1 VIERLPSQR
10 TALKFLV
17 QSGCS
22 RKVIIHCK
30 TVMQLAVQIAENCKK
45 KGVDIDIQLV
55 RIGALLHDIGR
66 SKTHSVDHVIAGAQ
80 IAKELGLPN
89 SLVSI
94 IERHPG
100 GGISKDEA
108 KKLGWPVKDYLP
120 RTLEEEIVAY
130 ADKLI
135 ERSEIVGVEQTI
147 RKLSKDLGADHPTIR
162 RIKQLHKELAPLV
175 GDLNFQK

>member
-1 VIERLPSQR
+1 VSERLPSQR

-22 RKVIIHCK
+22 PKVIMHCK
-30 TVMQLAVQIAENCKK
+30 KVMQIAVQIAENCKK
-45 KGVDIDIQLV
+45 KGRDVNVQLV

-66 SKTHSVDHVIAGAQ
+66 SKTHSVDHVIVGAQ

-100 GGISKDEA
+100 GGISRDEA
-108 KKLGWPVKDYLP
+108 RKLGWPVKDYLP

-147 RKLSKDLGADHPTIR
+147 RKLSKDLGVDHPTIR
-162 RIKQLHKELAPLV
+162 RIKQLHKELSPLV
-175 GDLNFQK
+175 GDLDFQK

>member
-1 VIERLPSQR
+1 MSERLPSQR
-10 TALKFLV
+10 EALKFLV

-22 RKVIIHCK
+22 AKVIMHCK

-45 KGVDIDIQLV
+45 KGIDINVQLV

-89 SLVSI
+89 PLVSI

-100 GGISKDEA
+100 GGISRDEA

-135 ERSEIVGVEQTI
+135 ERSEIVGVEETI

-162 RIKQLHKELAPLV
+162 RIKQLHKELSPLV
-175 GDLNFQK
+175 GDLDFQK